1 MLSPLLLVTVVL
13 VTQAKTIW
21 KHTFMKSNLRLFN
34 HFNNLHEFT
43 TIRKPLYTVVWYD
56 NMYSRKLVNEMHE
69 QKMKTVFIEMEEL
82 FDTKRSPFDEINRPM
97 FYKNTKEITNWYD
110 IYSEIYNF

>member
-1 MLSPLLLVTVVL
+1 MWFMLFTCIVVAL
-13 VTQAKTIW
+13 SSGQSLWRHSMI
-21 KHTFMKSNLRLFN
+21 KSNSRLYSNFD
-34 HFNNLHEFT
+34 NLHAFT
-43 TIRKPLYTVVWYD
+43 SNEKPLYTVVWYD
-56 NMYSRKLVNEMHE
+56 NLYARALVNEMYE

-97 FYKNTKEITNWYD
+97 FYKDTKEITNWYD